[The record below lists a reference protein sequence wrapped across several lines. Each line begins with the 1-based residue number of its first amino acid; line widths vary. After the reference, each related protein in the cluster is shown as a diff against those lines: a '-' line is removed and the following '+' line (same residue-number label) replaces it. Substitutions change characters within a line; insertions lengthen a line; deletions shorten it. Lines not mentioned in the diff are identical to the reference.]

1 MRKTLNDLVR
11 DRILNEGPQ
20 ITLLW
25 AREDY
30 VSHQL
35 RHMSAADLLE
45 RTSDA
50 LDQILRD
57 LPTRLGI

>member
-45 RTSDA
+45 RISDA
-50 LDQILRD
+50 LAVIQSEQSV
-57 LPTRLGI
+57 RLGL